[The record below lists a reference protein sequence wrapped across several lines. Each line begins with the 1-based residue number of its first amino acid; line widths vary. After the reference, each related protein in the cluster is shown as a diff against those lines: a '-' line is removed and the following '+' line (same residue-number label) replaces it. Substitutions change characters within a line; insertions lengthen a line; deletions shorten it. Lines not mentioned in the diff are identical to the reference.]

1 MIELNDTFVMNKE
14 DLIATLTDPKFT
26 NPKAQVFYRTPD
38 GELHPVGI
46 ALSNKM
52 FNTVI
57 ELTDLGTAR
66 KLLGEQD
73 DNRKAKEN

>member
-1 MIELNDTFVMNKE
+1 MMELNDTFVMNKE

-46 ALSNKM
+46 ALSNKI

>member
-1 MIELNDTFVMNKE
+1 MRLDDTFVMNKE

-46 ALSNKM
+46 ALSNKK
-52 FNTVI
+52 FNMVI
-57 ELTDLGTAR
+57 ELTDLSTAR

-73 DNRKAKEN
+73 DNRKIKEN

>member
-1 MIELNDTFVMNKE
+1 MILDDTFVMTKE

-38 GELHPVGI
+38 GELHPVGV
-46 ALSNKM
+46 ALSNRM
-52 FNTVI
+52 FNAVI
-57 ELTDLGTAR
+57 ELTDLKTAR

-73 DNRKAKEN
+73 DN

>member
-1 MIELNDTFVMNKE
+1 MELNDTFVMNKE

-26 NPKAQVFYRTPD
+26 NPKAQIFYRTPD
-38 GELHPVGI
+38 GELHPEGI

-73 DNRKAKEN
+73 DNRKAKED